1 MQDGIESRI
10 DGIKA
15 RTPEVELQAA
25 PLVWKREN
33 WFETKGSEQGN
44 SWSNWGQKRPQVD
57 RRGQCTCV
65 YACLAREREREREAC
80 RDFASFLRCSKI
92 DDSIDEDRSS
102 GTIRDELLYAANIF
116 FEHCGRYFI
125 LNNIIRT

>member
-1 MQDGIESRI
+1 MKLSKRKPSWNRKYPLLEREEIDDVQDGIESRI

-15 RTPEVELQAA
+15 RTPEVELQGP

-57 RRGQCTCV
+57 RRAQYTCV
-65 YACLAREREREREAC
+65 YACLAGEKEKKKEREEKRAEISPL
-80 RDFASFLRCSKI
+80 SFDVRRLMIRI
-92 DDSIDEDRSS
+92 DKD
-102 GTIRDELLYAANIF
+102 
-116 FEHCGRYFI
+116 
-125 LNNIIRT
+125 

>member
-44 SWSNWGQKRPQVD
+44 SWSNWDQKRPQVD

-65 YACLAREREREREAC
+65 YACLARERERERSVQ
-80 RDFASFLRCSKI
+80 RFRFLPSMF
-92 DDSIDEDRSS
+92 ED
-102 GTIRDELLYAANIF
+102 
-116 FEHCGRYFI
+116 
-125 LNNIIRT
+125 